1 MRNAVR
7 SLRWVAIA
15 ITVAIS
21 LAYLVVPVYNGS
33 AGRQTVIEVNGW
45 WVVVLL
51 LLPVATV
58 LLPYALSE
66 GRRHAAE
73 GGAAALLTFFALI
86 TGFTIGTPY
95 LLPAV
100 LLWVAWALQRRGAHS
115 REESPSPT
123 DEERGTPG

>member
-1 MRNAVR
+1 MDLWRGLPDLSALRFHRQRRTGLTMRNAVR

-21 LAYLVVPVYNGS
+21 LAYLVVPVYSSGD
-33 AGRQTVIEVNGW
+33 TVIESNGW

-51 LLPVATV
+51 LLPVVTV

-73 GGAAALLTFFALI
+73 GGAAAL
-86 TGFTIGTPY
+86 
-95 LLPAV
+95 
-100 LLWVAWALQRRGAHS
+100 
-115 REESPSPT
+115 
-123 DEERGTPG
+123 

>member
-21 LAYLVVPVYNGS
+21 LAYLVVPVYSSGD
-33 AGRQTVIEVNGW
+33 TVIESNGW